1 MENNTETYTSL
12 INKLWELHCLHY
24 LLVWLIYTCYKPIA
38 RKNTFYSKQ
47 KRSIIKNCLD
57 ERVMFRMPAREQQVY
72 AASCDSRREVNPRSG
87 PVTMLLT

>member
-38 RKNTFYSKQ
+38 RKKTFYSKQ
-47 KRSIIKNCLD
+47 KRSIIKVLPRRKSD
-57 ERVMFRMPAREQQVY
+57 ISD
-72 AASCDSRREVNPRSG
+72 ASPRTTSIRCQ
-87 PVTMLLT
+87 L